1 MVDCSDGFIQK
12 DGYIE
17 VGTDQSLGDRFK
29 TTSILTC
36 STICKL
42 RPDCMSYQ
50 FNAKEMVCKLHEIA
64 KPNEKNKDG
73 WTLCVKVWNENKWSK
88 LFCDIDS
95 NLVIMYSDWAM
106 D

>member
-1 MVDCSDGFIQK
+1 MRYFNLQIEIYLLVDCSDGFIQK

-29 TTSILTC
+29 TTSIVTC

-64 KPNEKNKDG
+64 KPNQKNKDG
-73 WTLCVKVWNENKWSK
+73 WTLCVKV
-88 LFCDIDS
+88 
-95 NLVIMYSDWAM
+95 
-106 D
+106 